1 MPRADQ
7 RQDLITTL
15 GLRSMFLRERLLE
28 SDSDQDDADVVGTR
42 ARAAA
47 NIKEWRAYL
56 PADCVNSMLRLG
68 WHLTT

>member
-1 MPRADQ
+1 MPRAEQ
-7 RQDLITTL
+7 SQDLITTL

-28 SDSDQDDADVVGTR
+28 SDPDLDDAEISGTH

-47 NIKEWRAYL
+47 NIKEWRTYL
-56 PADCVNSMLRLG
+56 PADCVNTMLRLG

>member
-1 MPRADQ
+1 MPSAEEHRE
-7 RQDLITTL
+7 DLISTL

-28 SDSDQDDADVVGTR
+28 SDTDDEAELVGTR

-47 NIKEWRAYL
+47 NIKEWQRYL
-56 PADCVNSMLRLG
+56 PADCVSTMLRLG

>member
-1 MPRADQ
+1 MPRAEL
-7 RQDLITTL
+7 RQDLISTL

-28 SDSDQDDADVVGTR
+28 SDTDADESDLVGTR

-47 NIKEWRAYL
+47 NIKEWQSYL
-56 PADCVNSMLRLG
+56 PADCVSAMLRLG